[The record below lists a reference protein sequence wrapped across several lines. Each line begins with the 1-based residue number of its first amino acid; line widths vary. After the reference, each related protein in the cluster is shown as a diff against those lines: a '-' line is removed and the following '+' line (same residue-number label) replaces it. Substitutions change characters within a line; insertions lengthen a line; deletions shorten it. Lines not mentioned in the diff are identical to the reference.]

1 MRKTIVTL
9 MTAFALA
16 GCCNQNPLLEPA
28 STPFDTPEFSKIEL
42 AHYKPA
48 IEAAIA
54 EARADLAALINNP
67 EAPTFENTVVAL
79 ERGSASLD
87 RIGNIF
93 FNLNMTDTSDEM
105 QQLAQEIQPLLV
117 EFSNDVMLD
126 ATLFERVKTVWE
138 NREQLSLDTED
149 SMLLAKTYKGF
160 VRSGAG
166 LNDEQKQAYRA
177 ISAELSELTLKFG
190 QNVLAATNA
199 FHINIPAEDS
209 AKVAEL
215 PEYVRDA
222 MASEAKAK
230 GETGWTVTLQYASMS
245 PFMTFST
252 DRELKEQI
260 YRAYNGRCVGG
271 EADNTANLKRIAE
284 LRLQMA
290 NLLGYPTYADYVL
303 EERMARNVAG
313 VTGLLNELLTATK
326 SYADAEVATIAEY
339 ARQSGI
345 YGADFELMPWDWA
358 YFTEKYKSEN
368 YNVSEEKTKPYF
380 ELEHTKQSIFKL
392 AELLYGIRFVERKD
406 IEPYNPEVAV
416 YEVTEA
422 DGESI
427 GVLYMDFFPRESKRG
442 GAWMSSFREHATNAD
457 GTEELPLIIMCCNF
471 TKPTENAPSLLTFD
485 EFETFLHEFGHCLH
499 GLLAEGKYGS
509 LAGTSVYR
517 DFVELPSQIMENWA
531 TEPEFLDI
539 VAVHYQTGEKMPQE
553 LVDNIIASKNFLAA
567 YGNIRQLSFGLADMA
582 YHGITEPIAEDV
594 ESFERKATAP
604 TQVLPRVEGA
614 LTSPS
619 FSHIFSGGYAAGYY
633 SYKWAEVLDADAF
646 ELFKEKGVFNR
657 EVAQSFRDNVLSQ
670 GGHEHPMTLYVR
682 FRGHQPQVSALIDRM
697 GLKK

>member
-42 AHYKPA
+42 SHYKPA
-48 IEAAIA
+48 VKAAIA
-54 EARADLAALINNP
+54 EARADLAAVINNP

-79 ERGSASLD
+79 ERGSSSLD

-252 DRELKEQI
+252 DRELKEQL

-326 SYADAEVATIAEY
+326 SYADAEVATIEQY
-339 ARQSGI
+339 ARQSGV

-442 GAWMSSFREHATNAD
+442 GAWMSSFREHAT
-457 GTEELPLIIMCCNF
+457 
-471 TKPTENAPSLLTFD
+471 
-485 EFETFLHEFGHCLH
+485 
-499 GLLAEGKYGS
+499 
-509 LAGTSVYR
+509 
-517 DFVELPSQIMENWA
+517 
-531 TEPEFLDI
+531 
-539 VAVHYQTGEKMPQE
+539 
-553 LVDNIIASKNFLAA
+553 
-567 YGNIRQLSFGLADMA
+567 
-582 YHGITEPIAEDV
+582 
-594 ESFERKATAP
+594 
-604 TQVLPRVEGA
+604 
-614 LTSPS
+614 
-619 FSHIFSGGYAAGYY
+619 
-633 SYKWAEVLDADAF
+633 
-646 ELFKEKGVFNR
+646 
-657 EVAQSFRDNVLSQ
+657 
-670 GGHEHPMTLYVR
+670 
-682 FRGHQPQVSALIDRM
+682 
-697 GLKK
+697 

>member
-42 AHYKPA
+42 SHYKPA

-54 EARADLAALINNP
+54 EARADLAAVINNP

-230 GETGWTVTLQYASMS
+230 GESGWTVTLQHASMS

-252 DRELKEQI
+252 NREMKEQL

-326 SYADAEVATIAEY
+326 SYADAEVATIAKY

-427 GVLYMDFFPRESKRG
+427 GILYMDFFPRESKRG
-442 GAWMSSFREHATNAD
+442 GAWMSSFREHATTAE
-457 GTEELPLIIMCCNF
+457 GVEELPLIIMCCNF
-471 TKPTENAPSLLTFD
+471 TKPTENAPSLLTFY

-582 YHGITEPIAEDV
+582 YHSITEPIAEDV
-594 ESFERKATAP
+594 ESFESKATAP

-646 ELFKEKGVFNR
+646 QLFKEKGVFNR